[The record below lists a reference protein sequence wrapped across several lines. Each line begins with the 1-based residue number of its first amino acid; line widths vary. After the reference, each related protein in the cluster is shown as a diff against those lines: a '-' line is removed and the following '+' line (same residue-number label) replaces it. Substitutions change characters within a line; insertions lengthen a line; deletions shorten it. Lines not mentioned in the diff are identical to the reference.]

1 MTADKKKKNKKLK
14 RRVLN
19 IFIILCFVAA
29 AVLLYQGLMTK
40 LDEKRSRETYS
51 EFEDLYVQ
59 GIALS
64 GDSTPDPLI
73 TNLPDPT
80 PVPSESPVP
89 TSEPSETPEP
99 TASPS
104 VEPSSSPE
112 PTGQPEPTDT
122 PDPGDE
128 IPQRTPLDRND
139 VLGSFHA
146 LLDANED
153 IRGYIKMV
161 DSTIAY
167 PVVQGIDN
175 KFYLERNIYGEKTI
189 SASIF
194 MDYRNN
200 VDILDDNTI
209 IYGHNLN
216 STMFNDLDFFVDE
229 ETRDEFYEKN
239 RIFRF
244 DTVYKYM
251 QWEVF
256 SAYVV
261 DKDDFNYLI
270 TNFTS
275 EAAHLAFIN
284 ETLELS
290 FVDYGIDVTT
300 GDRILT
306 LSTCNHWYNDSRTV
320 VHARLITPYP

>member
-1 MTADKKKKNKKLK
+1 MTDIKKKKNKKLK

-19 IFIILCFVAA
+19 VFILLCFAAA
-29 AVLLYQGLMTK
+29 AVLLYQSVITK
-40 LDEKRSRETYS
+40 MDERNSTETYS
-51 EFEDLYVQ
+51 EIEELYVQ

-64 GDSTPDPLI
+64 NDKTPDPVVSVTPQPTI
-73 TNLPDPT
+73 TPAVIPEPTAQPSATATPTAEPT
-80 PVPSESPVP
+80 PVPL
-89 TSEPSETPEP
+89 
-99 TASPS
+99 
-104 VEPSSSPE
+104 
-112 PTGQPEPTDT
+112 
-122 PDPGDE
+122 PDPGNR
-128 IPQRTPLDRND
+128 ISQRPTLDRED
-139 VLGSFHA
+139 VLDSFNL

-153 IRGYIKMV
+153 IRGYIKMI
-161 DSTIAY
+161 DSTIVY

-175 KFYLERNIYGEKTI
+175 EFYLERNIYGEKTI

-200 VDILDDNTI
+200 VDVLDDNTI

-216 STMFNDLDFFVDE
+216 TTMFNDLDFFVDE
-229 ETRDEFYEKN
+229 ETRDEFYAKN
-239 RIFRF
+239 GIFRF

-275 EAAHLAFIN
+275 NAAHMAFIN
-284 ETLELS
+284 ETLDRS
-290 FVDYGIDVTT
+290 YVDYEITVSPE
-300 GDRILT
+300 DRILT
-306 LSTCNHWYNDSRTV
+306 LSTCNHWFNDSRTV
-320 VHARLITPYP
+320 VHARLITP

>member
-1 MTADKKKKNKKLK
+1 MTDNKKKKNKKLK
-14 RRVLN
+14 RRMLN
-19 IFIILCFVAA
+19 VFILLCFAA
-29 AVLLYQGLMTK
+29 AVVLLYQSVMTK
-40 LDEKRSRETYS
+40 LDEKNSNETYS
-51 EFEDLYVQ
+51 EIEDLYVQ

-64 GDSTPDPLI
+64 NDKTPDPGASETPRPTI
-73 TNLPDPT
+73 TPA
-80 PVPSESPVP
+80 
-89 TSEPSETPEP
+89 ETPEP
-99 TASPS
+99 TQEPTEQPSPS
-104 VEPSSSPE
+104 ITPTVEPT
-112 PTGQPEPTDT
+112 PTAL
-122 PDPGDE
+122 PDPGDT
-128 IPQRTPLDRND
+128 IPQRPTIDREDILD
-139 VLGSFHA
+139 SFQP

-175 KFYLERNIYGEKTI
+175 EFYLERNIYGEKTI

-200 VDILDDNTI
+200 VDVLDDNTI

-216 STMFNDLDFFVDE
+216 TTMFNDLDFFVDE
-229 ETRDEFYEKN
+229 ETRDEFYAKN

-261 DKDDFNYLI
+261 DKDDFNYLT
-270 TNFTS
+270 TNFIS
-275 EAAHLAFIN
+275 DAAHMAFIN
-284 ETLELS
+284 ETLDRS
-290 FVDYGIDVTT
+290 YTDYGITVTT
-300 GDRILT
+300 EDRILT
-306 LSTCNHWYNDSRTV
+306 LSTCNHWFNDSRTV
-320 VHARLITPYP
+320 VHARLITP